1 MNRTKDRFPSSLFLF
16 VPVSADQS
24 EDDRSFYNSKIHTE
38 DRDCIRCFA
47 RGNIKQRHLYLM
59 SYTCRSEAE

>member
-1 MNRTKDRFPSSLFLF
+1 MNITEDRFLSSLFLF

-24 EDDRSFYNSKIHTE
+24 EDGRSFYSRKIHTE

-47 RGNIKQRHLYLM
+47 RGNIKQRDLYLM
-59 SYTCRSEAE
+59 SYT